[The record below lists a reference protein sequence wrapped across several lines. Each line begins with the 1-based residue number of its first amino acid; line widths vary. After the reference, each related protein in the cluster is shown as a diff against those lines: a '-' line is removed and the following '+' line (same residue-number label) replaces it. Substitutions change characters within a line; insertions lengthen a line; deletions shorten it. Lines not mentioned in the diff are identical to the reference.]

1 MDEVNQSDDEAIARR
16 KLRLVGAMI
25 GVVTLIISLGLVAV
39 VVIYF
44 TRPAPTPET
53 YAPPVPR
60 SIDGIEVDADAGRQL
75 FAQNC
80 ASCHGKN
87 GEGMLE
93 RGVNLRDSAFVH
105 LNSNSKLLK
114 FLHTGRRANDPG
126 SILKLEMPPKGANP
140 LLDDQQLADIVAYL
154 RRLQIDARKSGAST
168 AP

>member
-1 MDEVNQSDDEAIARR
+1 MKVNPTDDEIIARQ
-16 KLRLVGAMI
+16 KLRLIGTIIGGVTLFCAI
-25 GVVTLIISLGLVAV
+25 GVVTAII
-39 VVIYF
+39 IYF
-44 TRPAPTPET
+44 SREAPTPET
-53 YAPPVPR
+53 YTPPVPR
-60 SIDGIEVDADAGRQL
+60 SIDGMKVDADAGRQL

-105 LNSNSKLLK
+105 LNSDSKLLK

-140 LLDDQQLADIVAYL
+140 LLDDQQLVDLVAYL
-154 RRLQIDARKSGAST
+154 RQLQIEARQSGAPST